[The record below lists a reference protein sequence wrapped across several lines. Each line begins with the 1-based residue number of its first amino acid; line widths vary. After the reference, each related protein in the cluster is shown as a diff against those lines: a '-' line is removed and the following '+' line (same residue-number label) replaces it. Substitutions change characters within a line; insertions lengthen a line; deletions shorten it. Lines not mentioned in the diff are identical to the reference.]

1 MSLALLDGKRC
12 AETIKSI
19 FDNAKDPDKVIIGVI
34 EQNDPAD
41 DFCLSAYCDF
51 YGTLG
56 SMCVLSFPNSASLTA
71 SNVYLRERE
80 KYTGLTNT
88 FFVCL
93 TGVKTITKRKIRDDV
108 TKMMVVEGREEKC
121 PRFKQIRYIAF
132 FNIAASGPNGARAMT
147 RKIVGNEEYC
157 MQIDAHTQF
166 VSEWDQVAKEEW
178 KNAKNEFAIISTVP
192 AKKSEVS
199 DYESWS
205 GSKNGEV
212 PRQCNVRIADNDI
225 PVS

>member
-1 MSLALLDGKRC
+1 MLIAISTVRKVFLRWAGIIYTTQMYVTFNPHTSMS
-12 AETIKSI
+12 
-19 FDNAKDPDKVIIGVI
+19 
-34 EQNDPAD
+34 
-41 DFCLSAYCDF
+41 
-51 YGTLG
+51 
-56 SMCVLSFPNSASLTA
+56 SL
-71 SNVYLRERE
+71 V
-80 KYTGLTNT
+80 
-88 FFVCL
+88 FI
-93 TGVKTITKRKIRDDV
+93 GVKTITKRKIRDDV